1 MNYSIRLRYPAHTL
15 RAALCAAALNA
26 FPALCLAQTVTD
38 TDLDGMPDSWE
49 TLYFNNLNQGPLED
63 PDNDALINVLEWQA
77 GTNPAV
83 ADFAARPGQL
93 YIERWDA
100 ITGSSVASLTGSVH
114 FHELPDQVSFTSA
127 AEVTANIGSDYGL
140 RLRGCLVAPVSG
152 NFRFYLA
159 SDDASQLWLG
169 TSASC
174 FTRSLV
180 ASVPSYTAAREWT
193 KFTSQTSAVVH
204 LVAGQKYYL
213 EALMKEA
220 YGDDH
225 LAIGWTYTADSTAVP
240 SQSVIAVIPGRLAD
254 ANSTVVL
261 ESYSPNPEDLD
272 EDGLPDPWE
281 SASGLNPGDSG
292 SINSADGSYADPDH
306 DGFNNYQEY
315 QTGADPFVAGG
326 NAGYVQRDIWTGI
339 PGSAV
344 SDLTASSR
352 FPKLASSSEF
362 VSSALNFTTSGDD
375 FGQRIR
381 GSIVPPQTGNWR
393 FWIAGDDTAEF
404 WLSSSWRATAKR
416 KSAFLAGWV
425 NPNAFDTTPSQA
437 SPMMPLVA
445 GSPYYFEILHK
456 QGTGAAH
463 LSLAWAYDSPN
474 WALAANGATATQSTT
489 DYDGV
494 ASHAIDGNTDG
505 SYNSASITHTAGAA
519 NSWWQVDFGQARPI
533 NQVVLWNRTDT
544 GTASRLSNFRVSVL
558 NASDT
563 EIAGQNFFPPGTGN
577 VVGSLTWDLPQVLQA
592 RKIRVSLLGLNNL
605 GDGYLSLAEV
615 QASETYP
622 ESTRQIVPATALR
635 SQTPDPADL
644 DADSLPD
651 AWERQYGLNPADNG
665 SIIPADGEYGDL
677 DADGVPNFL
686 EFANGTAPTSP
697 NGEAG
702 KLTRETWGNLS
713 GGTVYG
719 LVHSPAFLQD
729 ADLTDTLSDWPYTSR
744 AGYYGE
750 RLRGTLTATETGWH
764 TFWIAGDNECS
775 LSLSTDSRKFQKRT
789 IASVGN
795 GRFTF
800 APASTPSGDIDSS
813 YDILPSQKSVPIY
826 LTAGSLYFIE
836 VLHAEDTG
844 VDHVA
849 VAWTTPSAAR
859 TPLPFTTL
867 RSFRYDIDDA
877 DDDDL
882 PDSWES
888 QNGLDPTDNG
898 SRGIGRQGALG
909 DNDGDGLTN
918 REEYLLGTHP
928 SDADGDND
936 GLDDFTEVRDLG
948 SDPKL
953 AGSGLGTVL
962 QELTGSAGVSTS
974 GQWIAGPAGTFLSLD
989 RRGACTWPFTL
1000 AQSGIKMLEVLAMA
1014 QGNTWAGDT
1023 LALDLAIIRP
1033 SDSKRWS
1040 VGSYPIYDN
1049 FGKPCQVL
1057 AILPQLAAGSYL
1069 AEITVRNLSE
1079 SRNIRIDRLRLL
1091 DATGADVNN
1100 NGIADWL
1107 ESRVSQSNQVLTAAT
1122 SAVSPACIE
1131 GTARDATRSW
1141 LQNGT
1146 TRIDLTPS
1154 IDQRWFANV
1163 TLPTDGSSLPLSAQF
1178 EDGTYSTAAPI
1189 SWTPTNLLANPTL
1202 TVRSGDSLRLTA
1214 HPGGTPDG
1222 GAVTITTAGAATL
1235 TTTAGVP
1242 VVRSF
1247 ALSNWALA
1255 ASGSSAS
1262 QSTTDY
1268 DGIASRA
1275 IDGDTRPNYSTNTI
1289 THTADAANSWWQVD
1303 LGQTRELSRIVL
1315 WNRAAEYSAES
1326 RLSNF
1331 RISILDASGAETLGQ
1346 NFFPPGAGHPAGSFT
1361 WNLPQTVAGKKIR
1374 IALLGLNNAG
1384 NGYLSL
1390 AEVQAFPAS
1399 ELITLQATHTAA
1411 NAAVTTGTTTVKIIA
1426 ADFGPSLVVRTGRWA
1441 DWLLPGVK
1449 SDLPLEFDSTL
1460 QVEETGPYLG
1470 AHRLKLAALTD
1481 KPVQLIARTAVAS
1494 TVAAV
1499 ATVDPFLIG
1508 DAYDSGYVEIL
1519 ETLPDGT
1526 LHGRISIVADRLP
1539 PGGYVQ
1545 LQIWAGG
1552 AQFSNGTTLKNL
1564 TAADFGTNG
1573 VAYVDVYYPSQA
1585 AISSFCHYTRL
1596 YSANGTLL
1604 SGY

>member
-1 MNYSIRLRYPAHTL
+1 M
-15 RAALCAAALNA
+15 
-26 FPALCLAQTVTD
+26 
-38 TDLDGMPDSWE
+38 
-49 TLYFNNLNQGPLED
+49 
-63 PDNDALINVLEWQA
+63 
-77 GTNPAV
+77 
-83 ADFAARPGQL
+83 
-93 YIERWDA
+93 
-100 ITGSSVASLTGSVH
+100 
-114 FHELPDQVSFTSA
+114 
-127 AEVTANIGSDYGL
+127 
-140 RLRGCLVAPVSG
+140 APVSG
-152 NFRFYLA
+152 NYRFYIA
-159 SDDASQLWLG
+159 SDDSSQLWLG

-174 FTRSLV
+174 FTRKLI
-180 ASVPSYTAAREWT
+180 ASVPSYTAVGQWT
-193 KFTSQTSAVVH
+193 RFASQTSATVR

-225 LAIGWTYTADSTAVP
+225 LAIGWTYTPDSTVLP

-261 ESYSPNPEDLD
+261 ESYAPSPEDMD
-272 EDGLPDPWE
+272 EDGLPDSWE
-281 SASGLNPGDSG
+281 IAAGLNPGDDG
-292 SINSADGSYADPDH
+292 SINSADGSYADSDH

-339 PGSAV
+339 PGSAL
-344 SDLTASSR
+344 SDLTASPR

-362 VSSALNFTTSGDD
+362 VSSALSFATTGDD
-375 FGQRIR
+375 YGQRLR
-381 GSIVPPQTGNWR
+381 GSIVLPQTGNWR

-416 KSAFLAGWV
+416 KSASLSAWV
-425 NPNAFDTTPSQA
+425 NPDAFDMRPSQA
-437 SPMMPLVA
+437 SLMTPLVA
-445 GSPYYFEILHK
+445 GTAYYFEVLHK
-456 QGTGAAH
+456 QGTGNAH

-474 WALAANGATATQSTT
+474 WALASNGAIATQSTT

-494 ASHAIDGNTDG
+494 ASRAIDGNTRNDYNYG
-505 SYNSASITHTAGAA
+505 SVTHTTGSA
-519 NSWWQVDFGQARPI
+519 NSWWQVDFGQIRSL
-533 NQVVLWNRTDT
+533 NQVVLWNR
-544 GTASRLSNFRVSVL
+544 AAEFNAESRLSNFRVTVL
-558 NASDT
+558 DANGA
-563 EIAGQNFFPPGTGN
+563 EIAGKNFFPPGTGH
-577 VVGSLTWDLPQVLQA
+577 VIGSLTWNLPQVLQV
-592 RKIRVSLLGLNNL
+592 RKIRVALLGFNNA

-615 QASETYP
+615 QASEAYP
-622 ESTRQIVPATALR
+622 ESTRQIIPATALR
-635 SQTPDPADL
+635 SQIPDPADA

-651 AWERQYGLNPADNG
+651 AWERQYGLNSTDNG

-697 NGEAG
+697 NGEVG
-702 KLTRETWGNLS
+702 TLTRETWNNLS

-719 LVHSPAFLQD
+719 FERSPAYLQN
-729 ADLTDTLSDWPYTSR
+729 ADLKDTLSSWPYTSR

-750 RLRGTLTATETGWH
+750 RLRGTLAATETGWH
-764 TFWIAGDNECS
+764 TFWITGDNECR
-775 LSLSTDSRKFQKRT
+775 LSLSTDSRKFQKRV

-795 GRFTF
+795 GLFTF
-800 APASTPSGDIDSS
+800 APASTPPGDIDSS
-813 YDILPSQKSVPIY
+813 YDIHPSQKSVPVY
-826 LTAGSLYFIE
+826 LTAGSIYFIE

-859 TPLPFTTL
+859 TPLPFNTL
-867 RSFRYDIDDA
+867 RSFKYDIDDA

-888 QNGLDPTDNG
+888 QHALDPTDNG
-898 SRGIGRQGALG
+898 SRAIGRQGALG
-909 DNDGDGLTN
+909 DNDGDGLNN

-928 SDADGDND
+928 SDADTDND

-948 SDPKL
+948 SDPAL
-953 AGSGLGTVL
+953 VSSGLGTVL

-974 GQWIAGPAGTFLSLD
+974 GQWITGPAGTLLSLD
-989 RRGACTWPFTL
+989 RRGTCTWPFSL

-1040 VGSYPIYDN
+1040 VGSYPLYDN

-1057 AILPQLAAGSYL
+1057 AILPHLAAGSYL

-1091 DATGADVNN
+1091 NATGADLNN

-1107 ESRVSQSNQVLTAAT
+1107 ESRVSQSNRVLTAAT
-1122 SAVSPACIE
+1122 SLVSPACIE
-1131 GTARDATRSW
+1131 GTARDASLSW

-1146 TRIDLTPS
+1146 TRIDLVPS

-1163 TLPTDGSSLPLSAQF
+1163 SLPTNGSPLPLSAQF
-1178 EDGTYSTAAPI
+1178 EDGTYSTAAPV
-1189 SWTPTNLLANPTL
+1189 SWTPTNILSTATFTL
-1202 TVRSGDSLRLTA
+1202 RNGDSLRLTA
-1214 HPGGTPDG
+1214 HPGPSPDG
-1222 GAVTITTAGAATL
+1222 GSVTISGATAGTIN
-1235 TTTAGVP
+1235 TTTGVP
-1242 VVRSF
+1242 IAHRFS
-1247 ALSNWALA
+1247 LTNWALA
-1255 ASGSSAS
+1255 ANGSTAS
-1262 QSTTDY
+1262 QSTTDFNG
-1268 DGIASRA
+1268 DASRA
-1275 IDGDTRPNYSTNTI
+1275 IDGDTRSNYATNTV

-1303 LGQTRELSRIVL
+1303 LGQTRELGRIVL
-1315 WNRAAEYSAES
+1315 WNRAAEYSAQS

-1331 RISILDASGAETLGQ
+1331 RISILDVSGTETLGQ
-1346 NFFPPGAGHPAGSFT
+1346 NFFLPGAGHAANSFT
-1361 WNLPQTVAGKKIR
+1361 WNLPQTVIGKKIR
-1374 IALLGLNNAG
+1374 ISLLGLNNAG

-1390 AEVQAFPAS
+1390 AELQAFSAS
-1399 ELITLQATHTAA
+1399 ELVPLQATHTAA
-1411 NAAVTTGTTTVKIIA
+1411 NGAVNNGSMTVKVVS
-1426 ADFGPSLVVRTGRWA
+1426 ADFGPSLAVRTKRWS

-1449 SDLPLEFDSTL
+1449 SDLPLEFDSSL
-1460 QVEETGPYLG
+1460 RVSEISPDLG
-1470 AHRLKLAALTD
+1470 HHRLRLAALTD
-1481 KPVQLIARTAVAS
+1481 KPVQLIARTALDS
-1494 TVAAV
+1494 SVAAV
-1499 ATVDPFLIG
+1499 GTVDPFMIG
-1508 DAYDSGYVEIL
+1508 DAYDTGYVELL
-1519 ETLPDGT
+1519 ETLPDGS
-1526 LHGRISIVADRLP
+1526 LHGRISVVADRLP

-1552 AQFSNGTTLKNL
+1552 AQFANGTTLKNL
-1564 TAADFGTNG
+1564 TALDFGANG

-1596 YSANGTLL
+1596 YSADGTLL